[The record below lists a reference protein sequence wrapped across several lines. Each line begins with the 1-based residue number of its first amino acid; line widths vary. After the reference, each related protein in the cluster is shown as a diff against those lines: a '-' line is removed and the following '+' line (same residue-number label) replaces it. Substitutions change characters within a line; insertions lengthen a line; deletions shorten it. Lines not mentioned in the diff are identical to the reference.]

1 MNQPDVTSKDRFL
14 SSRQR
19 YQPIA
24 LPEDFSDE
32 EMARD
37 WTLSVD
43 DRAVLDRSQKR
54 FRLYGAVQLCAV
66 RLYGRF
72 LDDVRE
78 LSPRITNYLNH
89 QLYRVEKD
97 ANDSVF
103 APLLT
108 KIADLAIIEEQ
119 WDAMMRLA
127 LSLKE
132 RTAPAHVIVQRLT
145 NSYPSDRLSKAITN
159 LGRVIKTEYILLYL
173 TDAELRRTVQRQLNK
188 GEYRQKLPRRIFF
201 ADQGEFTTG
210 DYVEIVNK
218 ASCLS
223 LVSNAI
229 LYWNTIKIAETVGR
243 LRAQGEDISDE
254 TLSHVSLLPF
264 RHVLPNGTYFIENS

>member
-24 LPEDFSDE
+24 LPEDFPNE

-54 FRLYGAVQLCAV
+54 FRLYDAVQLCAV

-89 QLYRVEKD
+89 QLELPPSLAVDVPERRQTRWQYRKAALDYLGFGSFDES
-97 ANDSVF
+97 AQ
-103 APLLT
+103 P
-108 KIADLAIIEEQ
+108 DL
-119 WDAMMRLA
+119 
-127 LSLKE
+127 
-132 RTAPAHVIVQRLT
+132 
-145 NSYPSDRLSKAITN
+145 
-159 LGRVIKTEYILLYL
+159 
-173 TDAELRRTVQRQLNK
+173 K
-188 GEYRQKLPRRIFF
+188 GWL
-201 ADQGEFTTG
+201 D
-210 DYVEIVNK
+210 
-218 ASCLS
+218 
-223 LVSNAI
+223 
-229 LYWNTIKIAETVGR
+229 
-243 LRAQGEDISDE
+243 
-254 TLSHVSLLPF
+254 
-264 RHVLPNGTYFIENS
+264 